1 MMRFSLII
9 LVTLAFSALA
19 LGASPPVSADEIGK
33 FIQKDDLKT
42 YRQLQEWTK
51 AKFAASDFEDFPMAS
66 DLLNTSYRSPS
77 KAFLYSMTIPGGGQ
91 LYNHSKFKAGLFM
104 AIEVASWVDWM
115 INHQKGQQKTDDYNN
130 FADRDWS
137 AERYTNW
144 LIETYGI
151 TSDTA
156 EFINEKGEPT
166 RFTHHLPA
174 TKTQQYYEMIG
185 KYDQFR
191 YGWSDT
197 DYLVGQYNSPKR
209 TQYLQDRATANNY
222 FTKAKTGAIIAIA
235 NHLLSAFDA
244 ALSAK
249 RFNKKQDTFSEVT
262 LRARI
267 VQYEGSQMPKLTLSY
282 TF

>member
-1 MMRFSLII
+1 MLRFSLIV
-9 LVTLAFSALA
+9 LLALTFSSLA
-19 LGASPPVSADEIGK
+19 LGSSPPASANEIGK
-33 FIQKDDLKT
+33 FIQRDDLKT
-42 YRQLQEWTK
+42 YRQLQEWMG
-51 AKFAASDFEDFPMAS
+51 AKFAASEFEDFPMTS
-66 DLLNTSYRSPS
+66 DLLHTSYRSPS
-77 KAFLYSMTIPGGGQ
+77 KAFLYSMTIPGSGQ
-91 LYNHSKFKAGLFM
+91 LYNHSTFKASLFM
-104 AIEVASWVDWM
+104 AVEVVSWVDWL
-115 INHQKGQQKTDDYNN
+115 INHKKGQKKTTDYNS
-130 FADRDWS
+130 FADRNWS

-156 EFINEKGEPT
+156 EFIRNDST
-166 RFTHHLPA
+166 MRFTHHLPA

-197 DYLVGQYNSPKR
+197 DYLIGKDNSPLR
-209 TQYLQDRATANNY
+209 RVYLNDRATANDY

-244 ALSAK
+244 AFSAK
-249 RFNKKQDTFSEVT
+249 RYNKKQDTFSEVT

-267 VQYEGSQMPKLTLSY
+267 VQYEGYQMPKLTLSY

>member
-1 MMRFSLII
+1 MLRFFLILII
-9 LVTLAFSALA
+9 ALGFSSLAM
-19 LGASPPVSADEIGK
+19 GASPPASANAIGEFMQQDE
-33 FIQKDDLKT
+33 LKT
-42 YRQLQEWTK
+42 YRQLQEWTG
-51 AKFAASDFEDFPMAS
+51 AKFAASDFEDFPMTS

-77 KAFLYSMTIPGGGQ
+77 KAFLYSMMIPGGGQ
-91 LYNHSKFKAGLFM
+91 IYNHSGVKAGLFM
-104 AIEVASWVDWM
+104 AVEVVSWVDW
-115 INHQKGQQKTDDYNN
+115 IVNQQQGQKKTDEYNV
-130 FADRDWS
+130 FADREWS

-151 TSDTA
+151 VSDTS
-156 EFINEKGEPT
+156 EFMRNDSAM
-166 RFTHHLPA
+166 RFTHHLPT

-197 DYLVGQYNSPKR
+197 DYLIGKDSSALRRV
-209 TQYLQDRATANNY
+209 YLNDRATANSY

-249 RFNKKQDTFSEVT
+249 RFNKRQDTFSQLT
-262 LRARI
+262 LRAR
-267 VQYEGSQMPKLTLSY
+267 VVRYEGHQMPKLTLSY

>member
-1 MMRFSLII
+1 MLRFSLIVM
-9 LVTLAFSALA
+9 LVLGFSALA
-19 LGASPPVSADEIGK
+19 LGSSPPASTNAIGEFMQQDE
-33 FIQKDDLKT
+33 LKT
-42 YRQLQEWTK
+42 YRQLQEWTG
-51 AKFAASDFEDFPMAS
+51 AKFAASEFEDFPMTA

-77 KAFLYSMTIPGGGQ
+77 KAFLYSMLIPGSGQ
-91 LYNHSKFKAGLFM
+91 IYNDSKIKAGLFM
-104 AIEVASWVDWM
+104 AIEAVAWVDWLV
-115 INHQKGQQKTDDYNN
+115 NQKQGKKKTDEYNI
-130 FADRDWS
+130 FADREWS

-151 TSDTA
+151 ISDTS
-156 EFINEKGEPT
+156 EFERNDST
-166 RFTHHLPA
+166 MRFTHHLPE

-197 DYLVGQYNSPKR
+197 DYLIGKDKSPRREK
-209 TQYLQDRATANNY
+209 YLQDRATANNY

-249 RFNKKQDTFSEVT
+249 RFNKKQDTFSELT
-262 LRARI
+262 LRARL
-267 VQYEGSQMPKLTLSY
+267 VRYEGNQMTKLTLSY

>member
-1 MMRFSLII
+1 MLRFSLIVM
-9 LVTLAFSALA
+9 LTLAFSALA
-19 LGASPPVSADEIGK
+19 LGSSPPASANEIGK
-33 FIQKDDLKT
+33 FIQQDELKT
-42 YRQLQEWTK
+42 YRQLQEWTG
-51 AKFAASDFEDFPMAS
+51 AKFAASEFEDFPMTS

-77 KAFLYSMTIPGGGQ
+77 KAFLYSMMIPGGGQ
-91 LYNHSKFKAGLFM
+91 LYNHSTFKTGLFM
-104 AIEVASWVDWM
+104 AVEVASWVDWLL
-115 INHQKGQQKTDDYNN
+115 NHQKGQKKTDDYNN
-130 FADRDWS
+130 FADREWS

-151 TSDTA
+151 LRDTA
-156 EFINEKGEPT
+156 EFLNEKGEPT
-166 RFTHHLPA
+166 RFTHHLPI

-197 DYLVGQYNSPKR
+197 DYLIGKDKSPKR
-209 TQYLQDRATANNY
+209 TLYLNDRATANSY

-249 RFNKKQDTFSEVT
+249 RFNKKQDTFSELT
-262 LRARI
+262 LQAR
-267 VQYEGSQMPKLTLSY
+267 VVRYEGHQMPKLTLSY

>member
-1 MMRFSLII
+1 MLRLTLII
-9 LVTLAFSALA
+9 LLTFAFSSLA
-19 LGASPPVSADEIGK
+19 LGSSPPTSADEIGR
-33 FIQKDDLKT
+33 FIQQDELKT
-42 YRQLQEWTK
+42 YRQLQEWTG
-51 AKFAASDFEDFPMAS
+51 AKFAASEFEDFPMTS
-66 DLLNTSYRSPS
+66 DLLNISYRSPS
-77 KAFLYSMTIPGGGQ
+77 KAFLYSMMIPGTGQ
-91 LYNHSKFKAGLFM
+91 LYNHSKFKAGVFM
-104 AIEVASWVDWM
+104 AVEVVSWVDWL
-115 INHQKGQQKTDDYNN
+115 INQRKGQSKTDDYNN

-151 TSDTA
+151 VSDTA
-156 EFINEKGEPT
+156 EFINEQGDPT
-166 RFTHHLPA
+166 RFTHHLPT

-197 DYLVGQYNSPKR
+197 DYLIGKDNSPLR
-209 TQYLQDRATANNY
+209 TLYLSDRATANDY

-249 RFNKKQDTFSEVT
+249 RYNSKQDTFSEVT

-267 VQYEGSQMPKLTLSY
+267 VQYEGYQMPKLTLSY

>member
-1 MMRFSLII
+1 MLRFSLSI
-9 LVTLAFSALA
+9 LLTLTFAPLA
-19 LGASPPVSADEIGK
+19 LGSSPPTSANEIGE
-33 FIQKDDLKT
+33 FIQQDELKT
-42 YRQLQEWTK
+42 YRQLQEWTG
-51 AKFAASDFEDFPMAS
+51 AKFAASEFEDFPMTS

-77 KAFLYSMTIPGGGQ
+77 KAFMYSMLIPGGGQ
-91 LYNHSKFKAGLFM
+91 LYNKSTLKAGLFM
-104 AIEVASWVDWM
+104 AVEVASWAGWLA
-115 INHQKGQQKTDDYNN
+115 NHKQGQKKTDEYNT
-130 FADRDWS
+130 FADREWS

-151 TSDTA
+151 ISDTSA
-156 EFINEKGEPT
+156 FTRNDSTI

-197 DYLVGQYNSPKR
+197 DYLIGKDSSALRKA
-209 TQYLQDRATANNY
+209 YLSDRDVANNY

-249 RFNKKQDTFSEVT
+249 RFNKKQDTFSGLTV
-262 LRARI
+262 RARL
-267 VQYEGSQMPKLTLSY
+267 VRYEGHQMPKLTLSY

>member
-1 MMRFSLII
+1 MLRFSLI
-9 LVTLAFSALA
+9 LMLALGFSALA
-19 LGASPPVSADEIGK
+19 LGSSPPTSANEIGK
-33 FIQKDDLKT
+33 FIQQDELKT
-42 YRQLQEWTK
+42 YRQLQEWTG
-51 AKFAASDFEDFPMAS
+51 AKFAASEFEDFPMTS
-66 DLLNTSYRSPS
+66 DLLHTSYRSSS
-77 KAFLYSMTIPGGGQ
+77 KAFLYSMVIPGSGQ
-91 LYNHSKFKAGLFM
+91 LYNHSTIKAGLFM
-104 AIEVASWVDWM
+104 AVEVVSWVDWL
-115 INHQKGQQKTDDYNN
+115 INQRKGKKQTNDNDN
-130 FADRDWS
+130 FADSNWS

-151 TSDTA
+151 TSDA
-156 EFINEKGEPT
+156 DSAI
-166 RFTHHLPA
+166 FTHHLPE

-197 DYLVGQYNSPKR
+197 DYLVGKDSSLLSKQYMN
-209 TQYLQDRATANNY
+209 DRFTANNY

-249 RFNKKQDTFSEVT
+249 RFNKKQDTFSELT
-262 LRARI
+262 LRAR
-267 VQYEGSQMPKLTLSY
+267 VVRYEGRQIPKLTLSY

>member
-1 MMRFSLII
+1 MLRFSLII
-9 LVTLAFSALA
+9 LFTLTFSSLV
-19 LGASPPVSADEIGK
+19 LGASPPASTDEIGQ
-33 FIQKDDLKT
+33 FLQKDDLKT

-51 AKFAASDFEDFPMAS
+51 AKFAASDFEDFPMTS
-66 DLLNTSYRSPS
+66 DLLNTTYRSPS

-104 AIEVASWVDWM
+104 AIEVASWVDWL
-115 INHQKGQQKTDDYNN
+115 INHQKGQQKTNDYNN
-130 FADRDWS
+130 YADRYWS
-137 AERYTNW
+137 PSRYTDW

-151 TSDTA
+151 ASDTS
-156 EFINEKGEPT
+156 EFIRNDST
-166 RFTHHLPA
+166 MRFTHHLPA

-197 DYLVGQYNSPKR
+197 DYLIGKDSSSLRRV
-209 TQYLQDRATANNY
+209 YLDDRATANSF

-235 NHLLSAFDA
+235 NHLFSAFDA
-244 ALSAK
+244 ALSA
-249 RFNKKQDTFSEVT
+249 RRYNKKQDTFSEVS
-262 LRARI
+262 LRARV
-267 VQYEGSQMPKLTLSY
+267 VQYEGHRMPRLTLSY